1 MTTTETKEYIKVGL
15 NNTTE
20 DNGVLP
26 NTPTVKD
33 EPVIA
38 ASTKESKKTI
48 GEFLLSKKSQI
59 AAALPSHMTPDR
71 MLRLVMTEINRNPD
85 LKDCTLPSLVG
96 AVLQCSQ
103 LGLELGSVLGHA
115 YLVVY
120 KNSKKDKNN
129 NWITVPECQFQ
140 LGYKGMLALAD
151 RSEKLKGTPVA
162 RAVYENDQFEYCY
175 GLLEK
180 CHHVPTM
187 GNRGK
192 LICVYVIFEFMKGGK
207 YFQVIPRCEID
218 KSRDKSQPY
227 MSWLKRGKTGK
238 LPVWEEY
245 YDKMALKTGIRET
258 FAYMPISI
266 ELQRAIALDE
276 AADRGQQN
284 NSFIFDNETGE
295 VTNNSTKTKADI
307 LAETL

>member
-1 MTTTETKEYIKVGL
+1 MTTETKEYIKVGL
-15 NNTTE
+15 NAAMQ
-20 DNGVLP
+20 DNETLA
-26 NTPTVKD
+26 NTPALTD
-33 EPVIA
+33 EQIA
-38 ASTKESKKTI
+38 APITTESKKTI

-71 MLRLVMTEINRNPD
+71 MLRLVMTELNRNPD

-120 KNSKKDKNN
+120 KNSKKDKNG
-129 NWITVPECQFQ
+129 NWTTVPECQFQ

-151 RSEKLKGTPVA
+151 RSGKLKGTPVV

-175 GLLEK
+175 GLIEK

-187 GNRGK
+187 EDRGK
-192 LICVYVIFEFMKGGK
+192 LICVYVTFEFMNGGK

-227 MSWLKRGKTGK
+227 MSWLKKGKSGK
-238 LPVWEEY
+238 LPVWEEF

-266 ELQRAIALDE
+266 ELQNAIALDE

-295 VTNNSTKTKADI
+295 VTGNTTKTKADL
-307 LAETL
+307 LAATL